1 MEVKIGVR
9 DVAREVVLESEL
21 TPEAVAEAVEAAVT
35 GGGLLRLTDDKGRLV
50 IIPGAL
56 IGYVEL
62 GAPETRRVGFGT
74 LGG

>member
-1 MEVKIGVR
+1 VEVKIGVR

-35 GGGLLRLTDDKGRLV
+35 GGRLLRLTDDKGRLV